1 MDGEISSLAAST
13 LPTSVT
19 SGPPPAPSSSVSSPP
34 PKELKTLLIQVLRL
48 EPTFRGEVKTKGT
61 EVMAHKVTVF
71 AWQLNL
77 ADKLKGVTSED
88 LFSFSGGGEQAE
100 AELRRELLARKT
112 RILPSFQVVHPRGR
126 YLRAPQLEPVEPY
139 LRALVEQ
146 VLGTPGSRPTDR
158 NTPITEK
165 QRTYLRL
172 CLVLV
177 IHALEP
183 DEAKRASQ
191 QEQLLRQQQQ
201 QNLATASSSYSNPP
215 SHCLD
220 ASQKMTRRVLAW
232 LRRHK
237 LRRNISQSAAFAAFY
252 LFTDLS
258 FYCFFSSDGSVVY
271 RWAALLLL
279 RQ

>member
-1 MDGEISSLAAST
+1 M
-13 LPTSVT
+13 
-19 SGPPPAPSSSVSSPP
+19 
-34 PKELKTLLIQVLRL
+34 LRL

-71 AWQLNL
+71 AGQLNL
-77 ADKLKGVTSED
+77 ADELKGVTSED
-88 LFSFSGGGEQAE
+88 LLLSSGGGGGGGGEQAE

-139 LRALVEQ
+139 LRALVEH
-146 VLGTPGSRPTDR
+146 VLGTPGSRPTD
-158 NTPITEK
+158 NHTPITEK

-201 QNLATASSSYSNPP
+201 QQNLATAASSYSNPP

-237 LRRNISQSAAFAAFY
+237 LRKNILKCFLHCCSPFHLL
-252 LFTDLS
+252 LF
-258 FYCFFSSDGSVVY
+258 FCSDGSVVY